1 MALPKLNAP
10 KYTMVIPSKMEEI
23 SFRPYLVKE
32 EKILMMAS
40 ESKDEKQMI
49 AAMKELISAC
59 TFGTVDAEQLT
70 MFDLE
75 YMFVKI
81 RAKSVGETSRVKLTC
96 DSCETKNEVEF
107 NLDGVKVDGV
117 SKESTKIEL
126 DDGIGL
132 IMRYPSVNELM
143 DLGNEDDVEKM
154 MGMIRASIESIY
166 TPEELF
172 NVKEQS
178 KEEVD
183 GFIDSLSSQQFQ
195 KIREYLENVP
205 AATVK
210 VNYACAGCGKEHEV
224 VLAGAQN
231 FFS

>member
-1 MALPKLNAP
+1 MALPRLNAP
-10 KYTMVIPSKMEEI
+10 KYTMVVPSKMEEV

-59 TFGTVDAEQLT
+59 TFGAVDAEQLT

-96 DSCETKNEVEF
+96 ECEHKNEVEF
-107 NLDGVKVDGV
+107 NLDGVKVEGV
-117 SKESTKIEL
+117 QKTGTKIEL
-126 DDGIGL
+126 DEGVGL
-132 IMRYPSVNELM
+132 IMRYPTVNELM
-143 DLGNEDDVEKM
+143 DLGNGDDVEKM

-172 NVKEQS
+172 NVKEQT

-195 KIREYLENVP
+195 KIREYLEGVP
-205 AATVK
+205 TTTVK
-210 VNYACAGCGKEHEV
+210 VDYACGSCGKENEI
-224 VLAGAQN
+224 VLTGVQN